1 MKVLLMNKDAQVMK
15 LEFIEE
21 KNLFNKVIQ
30 IKNIEYAP
38 LSIYKTYQDNKD
50 VLTEVNK
57 WFKGRN
63 IPIWRD
69 DLFYLLKKLEVKT
82 ADELLMKSYALS
94 LSDQY
99 WIKPCESKLKYKDVN
114 FFENDFGYSDFLD
127 ITFSN
132 TNINRKISLMT
143 PNNTTDGRLKK
154 TWIIE
159 NGKRILI
166 KGGYK
171 DNPIA
176 PLNELLAS
184 MICDALGIKHVSY
197 ELDVIN
203 DKIVSKCEDFI
214 DEDTEFITAHSILKD
229 ELTGNYKEIYERYIE
244 ILESNGI
251 SDARD
256 NLEDMIFLDY
266 LIMNVD
272 RHLNNLGIIRNVN
285 TLKWISVAPIFDSGE
300 AMDLEILDD
309 DTMVVNDNG
318 RLFNE
323 VVHFDK
329 FLELIRKTREY
340 NLKKLESVVD
350 EYEFILKKYQNVS
363 KMSDQ
368 EIYNLCYLLY
378 SRIQK
383 VKDILFLV
391 NAQDKRMKF

>member
-1 MKVLLMNKDAQVMK
+1 MNKDTEVMK
-15 LEFIEE
+15 LEFEEE

-69 DLFYLLKKLEVKT
+69 DLFYLLKKLDVKT

-391 NAQDKRMKF
+391 NA

>member
-1 MKVLLMNKDAQVMK
+1 MQVFLMNKDIQVMK
-15 LEFIEE
+15 LEFEVN

-30 IKNIEYAP
+30 IKNIEYSP
-38 LSIYKTYQDNKD
+38 LSIYKTYQNNKD

-69 DLFYLLKKLEVKT
+69 DLFYLLKRLDIKT

-99 WIKPCESKLKYKDVN
+99 WIKPRKSKLKYKDVN

-127 ITFSN
+127 ITFSKS
-132 TNINRKISLMT
+132 NIKRKINLMT

-154 TWIIE
+154 TWVIE
-159 NGKRILI
+159 GNKRMLI

-176 PLNELLAS
+176 PLNEYLAS
-184 MICDALGIKHVSY
+184 MICDVLGIKHVKY

-203 DKIVSKCEDFI
+203 KKLVSKCEDFI
-214 DEDTEFITAHSILKD
+214 DEDTELITAHSLLK
-229 ELTGNYKEIYERYIE
+229 EALTGNYKDIYEKYIK

-256 NLEDMIFLDY
+256 NLEDMILLDY

-272 RHLNNLGIIRNVN
+272 RHLNNLGIIRDVN
-285 TLKWISVAPIFDSGE
+285 TLRWLRVAPIFDSGE
-300 AMDLEILDD
+300 AMNIDMLDD
-309 DTMVVNDNG
+309 NTMVINENG

-329 FLELIRKTREY
+329 FLELIRKTRKYDFER
-340 NLKKLESVVD
+340 LEKVVD
-350 EYEFILKKYQNVS
+350 EFEEILKKYQSIS
-363 KMSDQ
+363 KMNNQD
-368 EIYNLCYLLY
+368 IYNLCYLLY
-378 SRIQK
+378 LRIQK
-383 VKDILFLV
+383 AKDILFLV
-391 NAQDKRMKF
+391 NT

>member
-1 MKVLLMNKDAQVMK
+1 MNKDAQVMK

-391 NAQDKRMKF
+391 NA

>member
-1 MKVLLMNKDAQVMK
+1 MQVFLMNKDIQVMK
-15 LEFIEE
+15 LEFEVN

-30 IKNIEYAP
+30 IKNIEYSP
-38 LSIYKTYQDNKD
+38 LSIYKTYQNNKD

-69 DLFYLLKKLEVKT
+69 DLFYLLKRLDIKT

-99 WIKPCESKLKYKDVN
+99 WIKPCKSKLKYKDVN

-127 ITFSN
+127 ITFSKS
-132 TNINRKISLMT
+132 NIKRKINLMT

-154 TWIIE
+154 TWVIE
-159 NGKRILI
+159 NNKRILV

-171 DNPIA
+171 DNPNA
-176 PLNELLAS
+176 PLNEYLAS
-184 MICDALGIKHVSY
+184 MICMYLGIKHVKY

-203 DKIVSKCEDFI
+203 KKLVSKCEDFI
-214 DEDTEFITAHSILKD
+214 DEDTELITAHSILKD
-229 ELTGNYKEIYERYIE
+229 DLTGNYKDIYEKYIK

-256 NLEDMIFLDY
+256 NLEDMVLLDY

-272 RHLNNLGIIRNVN
+272 RHLNNLGIIRDVN
-285 TLKWISVAPIFDSGE
+285 TLRWLRVAPIFDSGE
-300 AMDLEILDD
+300 AMNIDMLDD
-309 DTMVVNDNG
+309 NTMVINENG

-329 FLELIRKTREY
+329 FLELIRKTRKYDFER
-340 NLKKLESVVD
+340 LEKVVD
-350 EYEFILKKYQNVS
+350 EFEKILKKYQSIS
-363 KMSDQ
+363 KMNNQD
-368 EIYNLCYLLY
+368 IYNLCYLLY
-378 SRIQK
+378 LRIQK
-383 VKDILFLV
+383 AKDILFLV
-391 NAQDKRMKF
+391 NT

>member
-1 MKVLLMNKDAQVMK
+1 MQVYLMNKNTEVMK
-15 LEFIEE
+15 LEFEVD
-21 KNLFNKVIQ
+21 KNFFNKVIQ

-38 LSIYKTYQDNKD
+38 LSIYKAYQDNKD
-50 VLTEVNK
+50 LLTEVNK

-69 DLFYLLKKLEVKT
+69 DLFYLLKKLDVKT

-127 ITFSN
+127 LTFSN

-176 PLNELLAS
+176 PLNELLSS
-184 MICDALGIKHVSY
+184 MICDALGIKHVNY

-214 DEDTEFITAHSILKD
+214 DKDTELITAHSILKD
-229 ELTGNYKEIYERYIE
+229 DLTGNYKDIYERYIE

-285 TLKWISVAPIFDSGE
+285 TLKWISAAPIFDSGE
-300 AMDLEILDD
+300 AMNLDMLDD
-309 DTMVVNDNG
+309 DTMLVIDNG

-323 VVHFDK
+323 VIHFDK
-329 FLELIRKTREY
+329 FLELIRKNRKY

-391 NAQDKRMKF
+391 NA

>member
-1 MKVLLMNKDAQVMK
+1 MQVYLMNKDTQVME
-15 LEFIEE
+15 LEFIED
-21 KNLFNKVIQ
+21 KNLFSKVIN
-30 IKNIEYAP
+30 IKNICYAP
-38 LSIYKTYQDNKD
+38 LSIYKTYQNNKD

-69 DLFYLLKKLEVKT
+69 DLFYLLKILDVKT
-82 ADELLMKSYALS
+82 NDELLMKSYALS

-114 FFENDFGYSDFLD
+114 FFDNDFEYSDFLD
-127 ITFSN
+127 VTFSN

-171 DNPIA
+171 DNPLA
-176 PLNELLAS
+176 PLNELLAR

-323 VVHFDK
+323 VVHFDN

-391 NAQDKRMKF
+391 NA

>member
-1 MKVLLMNKDAQVMK
+1 MQVFLMNKDIQVMK
-15 LEFIEE
+15 LEFEVN

-30 IKNIEYAP
+30 IKNIEYSP
-38 LSIYKTYQDNKD
+38 LSIYKTYQNNKD

-69 DLFYLLKKLEVKT
+69 DLFYLLKRLDIKT

-99 WIKPCESKLKYKDVN
+99 WIKPRKSKLKYKDVN

-127 ITFSN
+127 ITFSKS
-132 TNINRKISLMT
+132 NIKRKINLMT

-154 TWIIE
+154 TWVIE
-159 NGKRILI
+159 GNKRMLI

-176 PLNELLAS
+176 PLNEYLAS
-184 MICDALGIKHVSY
+184 MICDVLGIKHVKY

-203 DKIVSKCEDFI
+203 KKLVSKCEDFI
-214 DEDTEFITAHSILKD
+214 DEDTELITAHSILKED
-229 ELTGNYKEIYERYIE
+229 LTGNYKDIYEKYIK

-256 NLEDMIFLDY
+256 NLEDMILLDY

-272 RHLNNLGIIRNVN
+272 RHLNNLGIIRDVN
-285 TLKWISVAPIFDSGE
+285 TLRWLRVAPIFDSGE
-300 AMDLEILDD
+300 AMNIDMLDD
-309 DTMVVNDNG
+309 NTMVINENG

-329 FLELIRKTREY
+329 FLELIRKTRKYDFER
-340 NLKKLESVVD
+340 LEKVVD
-350 EYEFILKKYQNVS
+350 EFEEILKKYQSIS
-363 KMSDQ
+363 KMNNQD
-368 EIYNLCYLLY
+368 IYNLCYLLY
-378 SRIQK
+378 LRIQK
-383 VKDILFLV
+383 AKDILFLV
-391 NAQDKRMKF
+391 NA

>member
-1 MKVLLMNKDAQVMK
+1 MQVFLMNKDIQVMK
-15 LEFIEE
+15 LEFEVN

-30 IKNIEYAP
+30 IKNIEYSP
-38 LSIYKTYQDNKD
+38 LSIYKTYQNNKD

-69 DLFYLLKKLEVKT
+69 DLFYLLKRLDIKT

-99 WIKPCESKLKYKDVN
+99 WIKPRKSKLKYKDVN

-127 ITFSN
+127 ITFSKS
-132 TNINRKISLMT
+132 NIKRKINLMT

-154 TWIIE
+154 TWVIE
-159 NGKRILI
+159 GNKRMLI

-176 PLNELLAS
+176 PLNEYLAS
-184 MICDALGIKHVSY
+184 MICDVLGIKHVKY

-203 DKIVSKCEDFI
+203 KKLVSKCEDFI
-214 DEDTEFITAHSILKD
+214 DEDTELITAHSILKED
-229 ELTGNYKEIYERYIE
+229 LTGNYKDIYEKYIK

-256 NLEDMIFLDY
+256 NLEDMILLDY

-272 RHLNNLGIIRNVN
+272 RHLNNLGIIRDVN
-285 TLKWISVAPIFDSGE
+285 TLRWLRVAPIFDSGE
-300 AMDLEILDD
+300 AMNIDMLDD
-309 DTMVVNDNG
+309 NTMVINENG

-329 FLELIRKTREY
+329 FLELIRKTRKYDFER
-340 NLKKLESVVD
+340 LEKVVD
-350 EYEFILKKYQNVS
+350 EFEKIFKKYQSIS
-363 KMSDQ
+363 KMNNQD
-368 EIYNLCYLLY
+368 IYNLCYLLY
-378 SRIQK
+378 LRIQK
-383 VKDILFLV
+383 AKDILFLV
-391 NAQDKRMKF
+391 NA

>member
-1 MKVLLMNKDAQVMK
+1 MQVYLMNKNTEVMK
-15 LEFIEE
+15 LEFEVD

-38 LSIYKTYQDNKD
+38 LSIYKAYQDNKD
-50 VLTEVNK
+50 LLTEVNK

-69 DLFYLLKKLEVKT
+69 DLFYLLKKLDVKT
-82 ADELLMKSYALS
+82 SDELLMKSYALS

-127 ITFSN
+127 ITFSGSY
-132 TNINRKISLMT
+132 IKRKINFMT

-229 ELTGNYKEIYERYIE
+229 ELIGNYKDIYERYIK
-244 ILESNGI
+244 ILENNGI

-256 NLEDMIFLDY
+256 NLEDMILLDY

-272 RHLNNLGIIRNVN
+272 RHLNNFGIIRDVN
-285 TLKWISVAPIFDSGE
+285 TLKWISIAPIFDSGE
-300 AMDLEILDD
+300 AMNFEMLDD
-309 DTMVVNDNG
+309 AMVINDNG

-329 FLELIRKTREY
+329 FLDLIRKNRKY
-340 NLKKLESVVD
+340 NFEGLDNIVD
-350 EYEFILKKYQNVS
+350 EYESILKKYQNVS
-363 KMSDQ
+363 KMSDKD
-368 EIYNLCYLLY
+368 IYNLCYLL
-378 SRIQK
+378 SLRIKKIKNQ
-383 VKDILFLV
+383 F
-391 NAQDKRMKF
+391 

>member
-1 MKVLLMNKDAQVMK
+1 MNKDAQVMK
-15 LEFIEE
+15 LEFIED
-21 KNLFNKVIQ
+21 KNFFNKVIQ

-391 NAQDKRMKF
+391 NA

>member
-1 MKVLLMNKDAQVMK
+1 MQVFLMNKDTEVMK
-15 LEFIEE
+15 LEFEE
-21 KNLFNKVIQ
+21 DKNLFSNVIQ
-30 IKNIEYAP
+30 IKNIKYAP
-38 LSIYKTYQDNKD
+38 LSIYITYQDNKD

-69 DLFYLLKKLEVKT
+69 DLFYLLKKLDVKT

-300 AMDLEILDD
+300 AMDLEIPDD

-391 NAQDKRMKF
+391 NA

>member
-1 MKVLLMNKDAQVMK
+1 MQVYLMNKNTEVMK
-15 LEFIEE
+15 LEFEE
-21 KNLFNKVIQ
+21 DKNLFSKVIQ

-391 NAQDKRMKF
+391 NA

>member
-1 MKVLLMNKDAQVMK
+1 MNKDTEVMK

-38 LSIYKTYQDNKD
+38 LFIYKTYQDNKD

-69 DLFYLLKKLEVKT
+69 DLFYLLKKLDVKT
-82 ADELLMKSYALS
+82 VDELLMKSYALS

-114 FFENDFGYSDFLD
+114 FFDNDFEYSDFLD

-251 SDARD
+251 SDAWD

-391 NAQDKRMKF
+391 NA

>member
-1 MKVLLMNKDAQVMK
+1 MQVYLMNKNTEVMK
-15 LEFIEE
+15 LEFEE
-21 KNLFNKVIQ
+21 DKNLFSKVIQ

-38 LSIYKTYQDNKD
+38 LSIYKTYQDNND
-50 VLTEVNK
+50 ILTEVNK

-69 DLFYLLKKLEVKT
+69 DLFYLLKKLNVKT

-99 WIKPCESKLKYKDVN
+99 WIKPCKSKLKYKDVN

-127 ITFSN
+127 ITFSGS
-132 TNINRKISLMT
+132 NIKKISLIT

-159 NGKRILI
+159 NNKRILV

-171 DNPIA
+171 DNPSA
-176 PLNELLAS
+176 PLNEYLAS
-184 MICDALGIKHVSY
+184 MICKYLGIKCVDY
-197 ELDVIN
+197 ELGVIN
-203 DKIVSKCEDFI
+203 EKLVSKCEDFI
-214 DEDTEFITAHSILKD
+214 DENTELITAHSILKD
-229 ELTGNYKEIYERYIE
+229 ELKGNYKETYEKYIK
-244 ILESNGI
+244 ILEINGI
-251 SDARD
+251 DKARD
-256 NLEDMIFLDY
+256 NLEDMILLDY

-272 RHLNNLGIIRNVN
+272 RHLNNFGIIRDAN

-300 AMDLEILDD
+300 AMNLEMLDD

-329 FLELIRKTREY
+329 FLELIRKTRNYDFES
-340 NLKKLESVVD
+340 LENIVD
-350 EYEFILKKYQNVS
+350 EYESVLKKYQDVS
-363 KMSDQ
+363 KMSDKD
-368 EIYNLCYLLY
+368 IYNLCYLLNL
-378 SRIQK
+378 RIKKIKSQ
-383 VKDILFLV
+383 F
-391 NAQDKRMKF
+391 

>member
-1 MKVLLMNKDAQVMK
+1 MNKDIQVMK
-15 LEFIEE
+15 LEFEVN

-30 IKNIEYAP
+30 IKNIEYSP
-38 LSIYKTYQDNKD
+38 LSIYKTYQNNKD

-69 DLFYLLKKLEVKT
+69 DLFYLLKRLDIKT

-99 WIKPCESKLKYKDVN
+99 WIKPRKSKLKYKDVN

-127 ITFSN
+127 ITFSKS
-132 TNINRKISLMT
+132 NIKRKINLMT

-154 TWIIE
+154 TWVIE
-159 NGKRILI
+159 GNKRMLI

-176 PLNELLAS
+176 PLNEYLAS
-184 MICDALGIKHVSY
+184 MICDVLGIKHVKY

-203 DKIVSKCEDFI
+203 KKLVSKCEDFI
-214 DEDTEFITAHSILKD
+214 DEDTELITAHSILKED
-229 ELTGNYKEIYERYIE
+229 LTGNYKDIYEKYIK

-256 NLEDMIFLDY
+256 NLEDMVLLDY

-272 RHLNNLGIIRNVN
+272 RHLNNLGIIRDVN
-285 TLKWISVAPIFDSGE
+285 TLRWLRVAPIFDSGE
-300 AMDLEILDD
+300 AMNIDMLDD
-309 DTMVVNDNG
+309 NTMVINENG

-329 FLELIRKTREY
+329 FLELIRKTRKYDFER
-340 NLKKLESVVD
+340 LEKVVD
-350 EYEFILKKYQNVS
+350 EFEKILKKYQSIS
-363 KMSDQ
+363 KMNNQD
-368 EIYNLCYLLY
+368 IYNLCYLLY
-378 SRIQK
+378 LRIQK
-383 VKDILFLV
+383 AKDILFLV
-391 NAQDKRMKF
+391 NT

>member
-1 MKVLLMNKDAQVMK
+1 MQVFLMNKDIQVMK
-15 LEFIEE
+15 LEFEVN

-30 IKNIEYAP
+30 IKNIEYSP
-38 LSIYKTYQDNKD
+38 LSIYKTYQNNKD

-69 DLFYLLKKLEVKT
+69 DLFYLLKRLDIKT

-99 WIKPCESKLKYKDVN
+99 WIKPRKSKLKYKDVN

-127 ITFSN
+127 ITFSKS
-132 TNINRKISLMT
+132 NIKRKINLMT

-154 TWIIE
+154 TWVIE
-159 NGKRILI
+159 GNKRMLI

-176 PLNELLAS
+176 PLNEYLAS
-184 MICDALGIKHVSY
+184 MICDVLGIKHVKY

-203 DKIVSKCEDFI
+203 KKLVSKCEDFI
-214 DEDTEFITAHSILKD
+214 DEDTELITAYSILKD
-229 ELTGNYKEIYERYIE
+229 DLTGNYKDIYEKYIK

-256 NLEDMIFLDY
+256 NLEDMVLLDY

-272 RHLNNLGIIRNVN
+272 RHLNNLGIIRDVN
-285 TLKWISVAPIFDSGE
+285 TLRWLRVAPIFDSGE
-300 AMDLEILDD
+300 AMNIDMLDD
-309 DTMVVNDNG
+309 NTMVINENG

-329 FLELIRKTREY
+329 FLELIRKTRKYDFER
-340 NLKKLESVVD
+340 LEKVVD
-350 EYEFILKKYQNVS
+350 EFEKILKKYQSIS
-363 KMSDQ
+363 KMNNQD
-368 EIYNLCYLLY
+368 IYNLCYLLY
-378 SRIQK
+378 LRIQK
-383 VKDILFLV
+383 AKDILFLV
-391 NAQDKRMKF
+391 NA

>member
-38 LSIYKTYQDNKD
+38 LSIYKTYQNNDD
-50 VLTEVNK
+50 LLTEVNK

-69 DLFYLLKKLEVKT
+69 DLFYLLKKLDVKT

-114 FFENDFGYSDFLD
+114 FFDNDFGYSDFLD

-214 DEDTEFITAHSILKD
+214 DKDTELITAHSILKD
-229 ELTGNYKEIYERYIE
+229 ELTGNYKENYERYIE

-391 NAQDKRMKF
+391 NA

>member
-1 MKVLLMNKDAQVMK
+1 MQVFLMNKDIQVMK
-15 LEFIEE
+15 LEFEVN

-30 IKNIEYAP
+30 IKNIEYSP
-38 LSIYKTYQDNKD
+38 LSIYKTYQNNKD

-69 DLFYLLKKLEVKT
+69 DLFYLLKRLDIKT

-99 WIKPCESKLKYKDVN
+99 WIKPRKSKLKYKDVN

-127 ITFSN
+127 ITFSKS
-132 TNINRKISLMT
+132 NIKRKINLMT

-154 TWIIE
+154 TWVIE
-159 NGKRILI
+159 GNKRMLI

-176 PLNELLAS
+176 PLNEYLAS
-184 MICDALGIKHVSY
+184 MICDVLGIKHVKY

-203 DKIVSKCEDFI
+203 KKLVSKCEDFI
-214 DEDTEFITAHSILKD
+214 DEDTELITAHSILKD
-229 ELTGNYKEIYERYIE
+229 DLTGNYKDIYEKYIK

-256 NLEDMIFLDY
+256 NLEDMVLLDY

-272 RHLNNLGIIRNVN
+272 RHLNNLGIIRDVN
-285 TLKWISVAPIFDSGE
+285 TLRWLRVAPIFDSGE
-300 AMDLEILDD
+300 AMNIDMLDD
-309 DTMVVNDNG
+309 NTMVINENG

-329 FLELIRKTREY
+329 FLELIRKTRKYDFER
-340 NLKKLESVVD
+340 LEKVVD
-350 EYEFILKKYQNVS
+350 EFEKILKKYQSIS
-363 KMSDQ
+363 KMNNQD
-368 EIYNLCYLLY
+368 IYNLCYLLY
-378 SRIQK
+378 LRIQK
-383 VKDILFLV
+383 AKDILFLV
-391 NAQDKRMKF
+391 NT

>member
-1 MKVLLMNKDAQVMK
+1 MQVFLMNKDIQVMK
-15 LEFIEE
+15 LEFEVN

-30 IKNIEYAP
+30 IKNIEYSP
-38 LSIYKTYQDNKD
+38 LSIYKTYQNNKD

-69 DLFYLLKKLEVKT
+69 DLFYLLKRLDIKT

-99 WIKPCESKLKYKDVN
+99 WIKPRKSKLKYKDVN

-127 ITFSN
+127 ITFSKS
-132 TNINRKISLMT
+132 NIKRKINLMT

-154 TWIIE
+154 TWVIE
-159 NGKRILI
+159 GNKRMLI

-176 PLNELLAS
+176 PLNEYLAS
-184 MICDALGIKHVSY
+184 MICDVLGIKHVKY

-203 DKIVSKCEDFI
+203 KKLVSKCEDFI
-214 DEDTEFITAHSILKD
+214 DEDTELITAHSILKED
-229 ELTGNYKEIYERYIE
+229 LTGNYKDIYEKYIK

-256 NLEDMIFLDY
+256 NLEDMVLLDY

-272 RHLNNLGIIRNVN
+272 RHLNNLGIIRDVN
-285 TLKWISVAPIFDSGE
+285 TLRWLRVAPIFDSGE
-300 AMDLEILDD
+300 AMNIDMLDD
-309 DTMVVNDNG
+309 NTMVINENG

-329 FLELIRKTREY
+329 FLELIRKTRKYDFER
-340 NLKKLESVVD
+340 LEKVVD
-350 EYEFILKKYQNVS
+350 EFEKILKKYQSIS
-363 KMSDQ
+363 KMNNQD
-368 EIYNLCYLLY
+368 IYNLCYLLY
-378 SRIQK
+378 LRIQK
-383 VKDILFLV
+383 AKDILFLV
-391 NAQDKRMKF
+391 NT

>member
-1 MKVLLMNKDAQVMK
+1 MNKDTEVMK
-15 LEFIEE
+15 LEFEEE
-21 KNLFNKVIQ
+21 KNLFNKVIH
-30 IKNIEYAP
+30 IKNIEYVP

-69 DLFYLLKKLEVKT
+69 DLFYLLKKLDVKT

-114 FFENDFGYSDFLD
+114 FFDNDFEYSDFLD

-184 MICDALGIKHVSY
+184 MICDTLGIKHVNY

-256 NLEDMIFLDY
+256 NLEDMIFLDC

-391 NAQDKRMKF
+391 NA

>member
-1 MKVLLMNKDAQVMK
+1 MNKDTKVMK
-15 LEFIEE
+15 LEFEE
-21 KNLFNKVIQ
+21 DKNFFNKVIQ
-30 IKNIEYAP
+30 IKNIEYVP
-38 LSIYKTYQDNKD
+38 FSIYKTYQSNKEL
-50 VLTEVNK
+50 LTEVNK

-63 IPIWRD
+63 IPVWRD
-69 DLFYLLKKLEVKT
+69 DLFYLLKKLDVKT

-114 FFENDFGYSDFLD
+114 FFENDFEYSDFLD

-272 RHLNNLGIIRNVN
+272 RHLNNLGIIRDVN
-285 TLKWISVAPIFDSGE
+285 TLRWLRVAPIFDSGE
-300 AMDLEILDD
+300 AMDLEMLDD

-391 NAQDKRMKF
+391 NA

>member
-1 MKVLLMNKDAQVMK
+1 MNKDAQVMK

-69 DLFYLLKKLEVKT
+69 DLFYLLKKLDVKT

-114 FFENDFGYSDFLD
+114 FFDNDFEYSDFLD

-266 LIMNVD
+266 LIINVD

-300 AMDLEILDD
+300 AMDLEMLDD

-363 KMSDQ
+363 KMSD
-368 EIYNLCYLLY
+368 

-391 NAQDKRMKF
+391 NANNF

>member
-1 MKVLLMNKDAQVMK
+1 MQVFLMNKDIQVMK
-15 LEFIEE
+15 LEFEVN

-30 IKNIEYAP
+30 IKNIEYSP
-38 LSIYKTYQDNKD
+38 LSIYKTYQNNKD

-69 DLFYLLKKLEVKT
+69 DLFYLLKRLDIKT

-99 WIKPCESKLKYKDVN
+99 WIKPRKSKLKYKDVN

-127 ITFSN
+127 ITFSKS
-132 TNINRKISLMT
+132 NIKRKINLMT

-154 TWIIE
+154 TWVIE
-159 NGKRILI
+159 GNKRMLI

-176 PLNELLAS
+176 PLNEYLAS
-184 MICDALGIKHVSY
+184 MICDVLGIKHVKY

-203 DKIVSKCEDFI
+203 KKLVSKCEDFI
-214 DEDTEFITAHSILKD
+214 DEDTELITAYSILKD
-229 ELTGNYKEIYERYIE
+229 DLTGNYKDIYEKYIK

-256 NLEDMIFLDY
+256 NLEDMVLLDY

-272 RHLNNLGIIRNVN
+272 RHLNNLGIIRDVN
-285 TLKWISVAPIFDSGE
+285 TLRWLRVAPIFDSGE
-300 AMDLEILDD
+300 AMNIDMLDD
-309 DTMVVNDNG
+309 NTMVINENG

-329 FLELIRKTREY
+329 FLELIRKTRKYDFER
-340 NLKKLESVVD
+340 LEKVVD
-350 EYEFILKKYQNVS
+350 EFEKILKKYQSIS
-363 KMSDQ
+363 KMNNQD
-368 EIYNLCYLLY
+368 IYNLCYLLY
-378 SRIQK
+378 LRIQK
-383 VKDILFLV
+383 AKDILFLV
-391 NAQDKRMKF
+391 NT

>member
-1 MKVLLMNKDAQVMK
+1 MNKDTEVMK
-15 LEFIEE
+15 LEFEEE

-69 DLFYLLKKLEVKT
+69 DLFYLLKKLDVKT
-82 ADELLMKSYALS
+82 VDELLMKSYALS

-229 ELTGNYKEIYERYIE
+229 ELTGNYKKIYERYIE

-285 TLKWISVAPIFDSGE
+285 TLNWISVAPIFDSGE

-391 NAQDKRMKF
+391 NA

>member
-1 MKVLLMNKDAQVMK
+1 MQVFLMNKDIQVMK
-15 LEFIEE
+15 LEFEVN

-30 IKNIEYAP
+30 IKNIEYSP
-38 LSIYKTYQDNKD
+38 LSIYKTYQNNKD

-69 DLFYLLKKLEVKT
+69 DLFYLLKRLDIKT

-99 WIKPCESKLKYKDVN
+99 WIKPRKSKLKYKDVN

-127 ITFSN
+127 ITFSKS
-132 TNINRKISLMT
+132 NIKRKINLMT

-154 TWIIE
+154 TWVIE
-159 NGKRILI
+159 GNKRMLI

-176 PLNELLAS
+176 PLNEYLAS
-184 MICDALGIKHVSY
+184 MICDVLGIKHVKY

-203 DKIVSKCEDFI
+203 KKLVSKCEDFI
-214 DEDTEFITAHSILKD
+214 DEDTELITAHSILKED
-229 ELTGNYKEIYERYIE
+229 LTGNYKDIYEKYIK

-256 NLEDMIFLDY
+256 NLEDMILLDY

-272 RHLNNLGIIRNVN
+272 RHLNNLGIIRDVN
-285 TLKWISVAPIFDSGE
+285 TLDG
-300 AMDLEILDD
+300 LEWPPYLI
-309 DTMVVNDNG
+309 VV
-318 RLFNE
+318 
-323 VVHFDK
+323 K
-329 FLELIRKTREY
+329 
-340 NLKKLESVVD
+340 
-350 EYEFILKKYQNVS
+350 Q
-363 KMSDQ
+363 
-368 EIYNLCYLLY
+368 
-378 SRIQK
+378 
-383 VKDILFLV
+383 
-391 NAQDKRMKF
+391 